1 MAIVWQMA
9 GKYREGMFDKAQ
21 AAFAALT
28 PVFDSAPGLI
38 RAQILANENSRQIQ
52 LLTHWQ
58 SHAQSVAF
66 FREHGLE
73 VTRPLAPYL
82 EDMGTIVC
90 SAITFD
96 YSPSGGGKAGTRP
109 ALVPVPGQQ
118 LAA

>member
-21 AAFAALT
+21 AAFANLK
-28 PVFDSAPGLI
+28 PFFDSAPGLL

-52 LLTHWQ
+52 LLTYWVDHE
-58 SHAQSVAF
+58 QSVAF
-66 FREHGLE
+66 FREHGLQ
-73 VTRPLAPYL
+73 VTRPLAPFL

-96 YSPSGGGKAGTRP
+96 YSPPHAGKPVARP